1 MDLKK
6 LFEEISK
13 LSVEEQKFC
22 AECIECFLEA
32 SKISHEKGYIEE
44 ERIKWLFNLSLA
56 VNGIIDLV
64 SDKSE
69 IHNSDNDFDN
79 ENQMKR

>member
-13 LSVEEQKFC
+13 LPVEEQKFC

-32 SKISHEKGYIEE
+32 SKISHEKGYTEE
-44 ERIKWLFNLSLA
+44 ERIKWLSNLSLA

-69 IHNSDNDFDN
+69 TYNSDKDFDN
-79 ENQMKR
+79 DNQMTR